1 MTITPLIYMLA
12 LVISIVILLVL
23 TLKLKMNSFMAL
35 FFTAMGLAIFFGAS
49 PIDSLNTITGAF
61 GKSLGSIGLPVLFGA
76 ILAMGVQDSGAA
88 VAISNFFVKLFKGKH
103 LELAPAL
110 TAFVMAISV
119 FGDISQLLTAPIA
132 ATIAKRK
139 NMNMAVVTPYVI
151 TAVWFTHGVVPP
163 SAAILAVAILL
174 GADVGMVILW
184 GLVICLAA
192 LLIIYAVTIRWMTE
206 HASYAAPKP
215 EYTVGIEPVKDGDT
229 SVESL
234 LMKEDDIPN
243 ALIAFLPLIV
253 PAGLIAVASICAMV
267 LPEESS
273 VLKVINFI
281 GNKSIAMLVGII
293 ILILTNGK
301 IKTKM
306 LRNAN
311 RTEKISENASLLEL
325 GMGNWV
331 KRAIDVSAMVLM
343 VTAMGAAFASVLSSQ
358 PVVSEIAEVVAK
370 SGIPMILI
378 PFIIA
383 AVMRAAAGSMA
394 TASMAAAGICL
405 PIMGMLGLSPVAV
418 TLAIGLGTVLF
429 GHINDSGCWMCQEVF
444 NVDLPQYLKYVSP
457 MAAFGG
463 CVGMALLMILS
474 VIGLV

>member
-1 MTITPLIYMLA
+1 MTITPAVYMIA
-12 LVISIVILLVL
+12 LVVSIALLLLL
-23 TLKLKMNSFMAL
+23 TLKLKINSFMAL
-35 FFTAMGLAIFFGAS
+35 FFTAMALAIFFGAS
-49 PIDSLNTITGAF
+49 PLEGLNSITGAF
-61 GKSLGSIGLPVLFGA
+61 GSSLGSIGLPVLFGA

-103 LELAPAL
+103 LELAPTL

-139 NMNMAVVTPYVI
+139 NLNMSVVTPYVI

-174 GADVGMVILW
+174 GADVGMVIFW
-184 GLVICLAA
+184 GLIICLAA
-192 LLIIYAVTIRWMTE
+192 LLIIYALTIKWMTKN
-206 HASYAAPKP
+206 ASYAAPKP
-215 EYTVGIEPVKDGDT
+215 EYTVGIEPVGENATVDELIIKEPDT
-229 SVESL
+229 
-234 LMKEDDIPN
+234 PN
-243 ALIAFLPLIV
+243 ALVAFLPLIV
-253 PAGLIAVASICAMV
+253 PAALIAVASICAMV
-267 LPEESS
+267 LPADSG
-273 VLKVINFI
+273 VLAAINFI
-281 GNKSIAMLVGII
+281 GNKSIAMLIGIV
-293 ILILTNGK
+293 ILMVTNIG
-301 IKTKM
+301 IKGKM
-306 LRNAN
+306 LTNAN
-311 RTEKISENASLLEL
+311 RTEKIDLKATLLEL

-343 VTAMGAAFASVLSSQ
+343 VTAMGAAFASILSSQ
-358 PVVSEIAEVVAK
+358 PAVSEIAGVVAS

-405 PIMGMLGLSPVAV
+405 PIMATLGLSPVAV

-429 GHINDSGCWMCQEVF
+429 GHVNDSGCWMCQEVF

-463 CVGMALLMILS
+463 VVGMILLMLLS

>member
-1 MTITPLIYMLA
+1 MTPAIYMTA
-12 LVISIVILLVL
+12 LVVSIAILLVL

-35 FFTAMGLAIFFGAS
+35 FFTAMGLAVFFGAS
-49 PIDSLNTITGAF
+49 PKDGLKAITTAF
-61 GKSLGSIGLPVLFGA
+61 GNSLGNIGLPVLFGA

-110 TAFVMAISV
+110 TAFIMAISV

-139 NMNMAVVTPYVI
+139 NLNMSVVTPYII

-163 SAAILAVAILL
+163 SAAILAVAMLL

-184 GLVICLAA
+184 GLVICLISL
-192 LLIIYAVTIRWMTE
+192 LLIYVLTIGWMTK

-215 EYTVGIEPVKDGDT
+215 EYTVGIEPVGKDA
-229 SVESL
+229 SVEEL
-234 LMKEDDIPN
+234 IMKEPDLPS
-243 ALIAFLPLIV
+243 ALVAFLPLIV
-253 PAGLIAVASICAMV
+253 PAGLIALASICSMT
-267 LPEESS
+267 LPEDSA
-273 VLKVINFI
+273 VLKVTGFI
-281 GNKSIAMLVGII
+281 GDKSVAMLIG
-293 ILILTNGK
+293 ILILMFTNRK
-301 IKTKM
+301 IKGKM
-306 LRNAN
+306 LKNAN
-311 RTEKISENASLLEL
+311 RTEKIGTDASLLEL

-331 KRAIDVSAMVLM
+331 SRAINVSAMVLV
-343 VTAMGAAFASVLSSQ
+343 VTAMGAAFASILSSQ
-358 PVVSEIAEVVAK
+358 PVVSEIAEVVAS

-394 TASMAAAGICL
+394 TASMAAAGICI
-405 PIMGMLGLSPVAV
+405 PIMGTLGLSPVAV

-429 GHINDSGCWMCQEVF
+429 GHVNDSGCWMCQEVF
-444 NVDLPQYLKYVSP
+444 NVDLSQYLKYVSP
-457 MAAFGG
+457 MAALGG
-463 CVGMALLMILS
+463 CVGMVLLMAFSFVGI
-474 VIGLV
+474 V

>member
-1 MTITPLIYMLA
+1 MTPAIYMTA
-12 LVISIVILLVL
+12 LIVSIAILLLL

-49 PIDSLNTITGAF
+49 PIDSLNTITTA
-61 GKSLGSIGLPVLFGA
+61 FGA

-88 VAISNFFVKLFKGKH
+88 VAISNFFVKLFRGKH

-110 TAFVMAISV
+110 TAYVMAISV

-139 NMNMAVVTPYVI
+139 NMNMSVVTPYVI

-174 GADVGMVILW
+174 GADVGLVIIW
-184 GLVICLAA
+184 GLIICLAA
-192 LLIIYAVTIRWMTE
+192 LLIIYALTIKWMTQN
-206 HASYAAPKP
+206 ASYAAPKP
-215 EYTVGIEPVKDGDT
+215 EYTVGIEPVQGDAT
-229 SVESL
+229 VEDL
-234 LMKEDDIPN
+234 IMKEPDIPN
-243 ALIAFLPLIV
+243 ALVAFLPLLV
-253 PAGLIAVASICAMV
+253 PAGLIALASICTMV

-273 VLKVINFI
+273 MLAVINFI
-281 GNKSIAMLVGII
+281 GNKSIAMLIGII
-293 ILILTNGK
+293 ILIFTNSK
-301 IKTKM
+301 IKGKM
-306 LRNAN
+306 LHNAN
-311 RTEKISENASLLEL
+311 RTEAIDESASLLEL

-358 PVVSEIAEVVAK
+358 PVVSEIAQVVAE

-378 PFIIA
+378 PFIIS

-405 PIMGMLGLSPVAV
+405 PIMSTLGLSPVAV

-429 GHINDSGCWMCQEVF
+429 GHVNDSGCWMCQEVF
-444 NVDLPQYLKYVSP
+444 NVDLTQYLKYVSP

-463 CVGMALLMILS
+463 CVGMALLMVLS
-474 VIGLV
+474 IIGLV

>member
-1 MTITPLIYMLA
+1 MTPAIYMTA
-12 LVISIVILLVL
+12 LIVSIAILLLL

-49 PIDSLNTITGAF
+49 PIDSLNTITTAF
-61 GKSLGSIGLPVLFGA
+61 GDSLGSIGLPVLFGA

-88 VAISNFFVKLFKGKH
+88 VAISNFFVKLFRGKH

-110 TAFVMAISV
+110 TAYVMAISV

-139 NMNMAVVTPYVI
+139 NMNMSVVTPYVI

-174 GADVGMVILW
+174 GADVGLVIIW
-184 GLVICLAA
+184 GLIICLAA
-192 LLIIYAVTIRWMTE
+192 LLIIYALTIKWMTQN
-206 HASYAAPKP
+206 ASYAAPKP
-215 EYTVGIEPVKDGDT
+215 EYTVGIEPVQGDAT
-229 SVESL
+229 VEDL
-234 LMKEDDIPN
+234 IMKEPDIPN
-243 ALIAFLPLIV
+243 ALVAFLPLLV
-253 PAGLIAVASICAMV
+253 PAGLIALASICTMV

-273 VLKVINFI
+273 MLAVINFI
-281 GNKSIAMLVGII
+281 GNKSIAMLIGII
-293 ILILTNGK
+293 ILIFTNSK
-301 IKTKM
+301 IKGKM
-306 LRNAN
+306 LHNAN
-311 RTEKISENASLLEL
+311 RTEAIDESASLLEL

-358 PVVSEIAEVVAK
+358 PVVSEIAQVVAE

-378 PFIIA
+378 PFIIS

-405 PIMGMLGLSPVAV
+405 PIMSTLGLSPVAV

-429 GHINDSGCWMCQEVF
+429 GHVNDSGCWMCQEVF
-444 NVDLPQYLKYVSP
+444 NVDLTQYLKYVSLRGNGS
-457 MAAFGG
+457 FDGT
-463 CVGMALLMILS
+463 
-474 VIGLV
+474 